1 MRVLL
6 VEDNTELV
14 ALLKRGLEHA
24 GFDADSVGTAAD
36 AGHVLATMRY
46 AAIVLDLGLPD
57 DDGLS
62 LLRDIRRRGDSTPVL
77 VLTARDGVTDRVRSE
92 ERRVGKECSS
102 RGVR

>member
-14 ALLKRGLEHA
+14 SLLKKGLIHG
-24 GFDADSVGTAAD
+24 GFSADSVGTAAD
-36 AGHVLATMRY
+36 ATHVLATMRY

-57 DDGLS
+57 EDGVS

-77 VLTARDGVTDRVRSE
+77 VLTARDG
-92 ERRVGKECSS
+92 
-102 RGVR
+102 